1 MNDPDR
7 VEFLIKNMKPDNLE
21 NTIFAIV
28 LDFTKPWTFMDQL
41 SQWSDVIFEVNKK
54 LFLQLPFAKQNQMK
68 KKIEEHFKLYK
79 NPNKST
85 ENKDAVD
92 VTSEETKT
100 NNETAE
106 DDMKEALKLMDLEE
120 GVLNVNLGVQIM
132 IIWTK
137 SEVVAT
143 GETMKYFQSRFEF
156 ILKHLREFAL
166 RYGASLVFTS
176 WKKGTNMEL
185 LYSYLKHI
193 IFEADFLMGPEVNNK
208 ESIFIPS
215 GYDSPKLISLL
226 VPNIDDPYDRI
237 VINVSSGETVDV
249 EEEIDWPDFY
259 TDLDSTNF
267 KRSEKANT
275 NEDVIAAAKNRV
287 VNTNTF
293 FQNLRSRGNDIK
305 KKDEDTKKEGTT
317 KPSIEEFKKKL
328 MLRDIDTNNDNST
341 E

>member
-1 MNDPDR
+1 
-7 VEFLIKNMKPDNLE
+7 
-21 NTIFAIV
+21 
-28 LDFTKPWTFMDQL
+28 MDQL

-54 LFLQLPFAKQNQMK
+54 LFLQLPFSKQSQMK

-79 NPNKST
+79 NPNKAAESK
-85 ENKDAVD
+85 NVVD
-92 VTSEETKT
+92 ITAEESKT
-100 NNETAE
+100 NNESTE

-120 GVLNVNLGVQIM
+120 GVLNVNLGVHIM

-166 RYGASLVFTS
+166 RYGAALIFTS

-185 LYSYLKHI
+185 FYSYLKHVF
-193 IFEADFLMGPEVNNK
+193 FEADFMSGPEVNNK
-208 ESIFIPS
+208 ESIFIPT

-237 VINVSSGETVDV
+237 VINVSSGESVDV
-249 EEEIDWPDFY
+249 EEEIEWPDFY
-259 TDLDSTNF
+259 SDLDSTNF
-267 KRSEKANT
+267 KRSQKAST
-275 NEDVIAAAKNRV
+275 SEDVIAAAKTKV

-293 FQNLRSRGNDIK
+293 FQNLRSKGNDLK
-305 KKDEDTKKEGTT
+305 KKDGDSKKEGST
-317 KPSIEEFKKKL
+317 KASIEEFKKKL
-328 MLRDIDTNNDNST
+328 MLRDTDANNDNST
-341 E
+341 A